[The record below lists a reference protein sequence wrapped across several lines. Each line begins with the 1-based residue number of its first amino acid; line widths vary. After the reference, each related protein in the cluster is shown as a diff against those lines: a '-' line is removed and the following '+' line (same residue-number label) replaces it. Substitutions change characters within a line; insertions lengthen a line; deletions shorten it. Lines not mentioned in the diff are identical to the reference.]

1 MTAEERRRVVE
12 KVQAAV
18 GISERRAIR
27 FTGFP
32 RSTIRYQSTQEPQE
46 ALRERIRELAHQRPR
61 WGYRRIHVLLL
72 REGWAV
78 NRKRVQRLY
87 REQGLAVRKK
97 GKRKRSQAPRPVRAL
112 LGKPN
117 ERGAWTS
124 SRTPCRMGAL
134 SAA

>member
-32 RSTIRYQSTQEPQE
+32 RSTIRDQSTQEPRE

-61 WGYRRIHVLLL
+61 W
-72 REGWAV
+72 
-78 NRKRVQRLY
+78 
-87 REQGLAVRKK
+87 
-97 GKRKRSQAPRPVRAL
+97 
-112 LGKPN
+112 
-117 ERGAWTS
+117 ER
-124 SRTPCRMGAL
+124 
-134 SAA
+134 